1 MGGLF
6 SAIARW
12 FGGQQATENPV
23 FEAINEQERIA
34 EEDKVQAA
42 LAEQERLRSV
52 AEREAQEARDAKN
65 KADQERKTAEEDA
78 RRAEESRK
86 EEEKRAK
93 EAQENAEKYKQEG
106 ERERQ
111 KAEESAER
119 ERVAQE
125 EAKRVKERAEAA
137 AAVAKAQQEA
147 AEEAGRVAREEAQ
160 KARQDA
166 EEARRKWREGIQP
179 EVWPT
184 KDALNRNKMRLGYV
198 EGSYHFAVAGIS
210 GGGKSSLINALRGVT
225 NGSQFAADTGITET
239 TTEITRYLDPDHP
252 SLPFVWYD
260 APGAGTLS
268 IPGWQYFDQ
277 QGLYIFDS
285 IIVLFDN
292 RFTATDIAI
301 LQNCARFKI
310 PSYIVRS
317 KSDQHL
323 GNVLKDVCKTYKKDK
338 LSATELHKRA
348 KDKYIKET
356 RESVERELK
365 KAPLPLQPVYMVS
378 QDILC
383 HLRIDKGLGDPDMI
397 DEDGTVDEDVL
408 LANIIDEE
416 ELLRDILMN
425 AKDRRPPTK
434 RKAASQPTGL
444 ISRVGNIL
452 SSMQNATKSGSVAE
466 HAPPRKMQPDSLLTA
481 SHPEQNGSGPALTG
495 CPEPDDD
502 YVLADTPPPDAIDVD
517 V

>member
-6 SAIARW
+6 SAIARL

-23 FEAINEQERIA
+23 FEAINERERI
-34 EEDKVQAA
+34 EEEEKRQAA
-42 LAEQERLRSV
+42 LAELERLRSA
-52 AEREAQEARDAKN
+52 AEREAQEAREAKDR
-65 KADQERKTAEEDA
+65 ADRERETAEEDA

-86 EEEKRAK
+86 EEKRKAK
-93 EAQENAEKYKQEG
+93 EAQENAERYKQEG
-106 ERERQ
+106 ERDRQ

-119 ERVAQE
+119 ERAAQE
-125 EAKRVKERAEAA
+125 EAKRVKERAEEA

-147 AEEAGRVAREEAQ
+147 AEAAGRVAREEAQ
-160 KARQDA
+160 KALQDA
-166 EEARRKWREGIQP
+166 EEAGRKWREGIQP

-184 KDALNRNKMRLGYV
+184 KDELNQTKKRLRYV

-225 NGSQFAADTGITET
+225 NGSQFAALTGITET
-239 TTEITRYLDPDHP
+239 TTEITRYLDPDP

-317 KSDQHL
+317 KSDQNL
-323 GNVLKDVCKTYKKDK
+323 VNVLKDVRRTYKKDK

-348 KDKYIKET
+348 KEIYIKET
-356 RESVERELK
+356 RQSVERELK
-365 KAPLPLQPVYMVS
+365 KASLPSQRVYMVS

-408 LANIIDEE
+408 LANIVDEE

-425 AKDRRPPTK
+425 AKDRRPTK
-434 RKAASQPTGL
+434 QKAASRPADKGM
-444 ISRVGNIL
+444 ISRMGNMF
-452 SSMQNATKSGSVAE
+452 SSRQNATKSGSVAE
-466 HAPPRKMQPDSLLTA
+466 HAPPRGVQPDSLLTA
-481 SHPEQNGSGPALTG
+481 SHPEQNGSGPVLTG
-495 CPEPDDD
+495 CAEPDDD
-502 YVLADTPPPDAIDVD
+502 YVLADAPPPDAVDVD

>member
-1 MGGLF
+1 M
-6 SAIARW
+6 
-12 FGGQQATENPV
+12 
-23 FEAINEQERIA
+23 AINEQERIA
-34 EEDKVQAA
+34 EEEKRQAA
-42 LAEQERLRSV
+42 LAEQERLRSA
-52 AEREAQEARDAKN
+52 AEKEAQEAREAKDR
-65 KADQERKTAEEDA
+65 ADRERKAAEEDA
-78 RRAEESRK
+78 RKAEESRK

-160 KARQDA
+160 KARLAA
-166 EEARRKWREGIQP
+166 EEAGRKWREGIQP

-184 KDALNRNKMRLGYV
+184 KDALNKTKMRLGYV

-225 NGSQFAADTGITET
+225 NGSQFAALTGITET
-239 TTEITRYLDPDHP
+239 TREITRYLDPDP
-252 SLPFVWYD
+252 TLPFVWYD

-317 KSDQHL
+317 KSDQNL
-323 GNVLKDVCKTYKKDK
+323 ANVLKDVRRTYKKDK
-338 LSATELHKRA
+338 LSATELRRRA
-348 KDKYIKET
+348 KEIYTKET
-356 RESVERELK
+356 QQSVERELK
-365 KAPLPLQPVYMVS
+365 KAQPPLPSQRVYMVS

-383 HLRIDKGLGDPDMI
+383 HLRIAKGLGDPDMI
-397 DEDGTVDEDVL
+397 DEDGIVDEDVL
-408 LANIIDEE
+408 LANIVDEE

-425 AKDRRPPTK
+425 AKDRRPTK
-434 RKAASQPTGL
+434 QKAAGRSADEGL
-444 ISRVGNIL
+444 ISRMGHIF
-452 SSMQNATKSGSVAE
+452 S
-466 HAPPRKMQPDSLLTA
+466 
-481 SHPEQNGSGPALTG
+481 
-495 CPEPDDD
+495 
-502 YVLADTPPPDAIDVD
+502 
-517 V
+517 